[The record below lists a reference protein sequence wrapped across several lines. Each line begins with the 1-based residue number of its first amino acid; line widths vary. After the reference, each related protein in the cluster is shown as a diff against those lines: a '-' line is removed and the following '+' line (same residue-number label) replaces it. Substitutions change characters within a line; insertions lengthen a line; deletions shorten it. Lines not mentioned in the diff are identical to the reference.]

1 VLQTY
6 GIDTNWYVNSGAT
19 DNITGDLDKLTMRD
33 DYTGNDEIHTT
44 SGAGMEIQKIGQ
56 SIVHTPDRNL
66 LLNNVLFAPDANKNL
81 ISVHHFTTDNN
92 AFIELHPD
100 FFLVKDQATKRTLL
114 RGRCKRG
121 LYPLQSIPP

>member
-1 VLQTY
+1 
-6 GIDTNWYVNSGAT
+6 
-19 DNITGDLDKLTMRD
+19 MRD
-33 DYTGNDEIHTT
+33 DYTGNDEIHRA
-44 SGAGMEIQKIGQ
+44 SGAGMEIKKIGQ